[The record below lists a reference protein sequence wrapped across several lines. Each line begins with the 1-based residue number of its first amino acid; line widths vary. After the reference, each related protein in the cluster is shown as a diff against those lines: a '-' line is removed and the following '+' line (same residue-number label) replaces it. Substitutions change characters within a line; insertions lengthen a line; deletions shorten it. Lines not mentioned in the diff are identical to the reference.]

1 MPDTSGGSNRF
12 TDAGLLILISLADG
26 SKHGYAMISDIQE
39 IANVKMGPGT
49 LYAALTR
56 LEQEGLI
63 EAVPSDDRRRP
74 YQLSPNGRAQLRVQL
89 AAMEGLATTGF
100 QRMETA

>member
-1 MPDTSGGSNRF
+1 MPDTSGGSSRF
-12 TDAGLLILISLADG
+12 TDAGLLILISLADRP
-26 SKHGYAMISDIQE
+26 KHGYAMISDIKE

-49 LYAALTR
+49 LNAALTR
-56 LEQEGLI
+56 LEQEGSI
-63 EAVPSDDRRRP
+63 EGIPSDDRRRP
-74 YQLSPNGRAQLRVQL
+74 YRLTSNGRAQLRVQL